1 MVKDIF
7 AFVGL
12 WVVIAMTQEAIRNL
26 RGPRAS
32 A

>member
-1 MVKDIF
+1 MAKDIH

-12 WVVIAMTQEAIRNL
+12 WVVIAMTQEAIRDL